1 MANIDEIMDVQ
12 QKEDQQQKP
21 LNERENISKNP
32 KNKNSSN
39 ISIINTAS
47 FLGKIRK
54 EAQTT
59 RETVQKSHDFI
70 REAMI
75 SMKKEI
81 VNDVLQELNPRLNE
95 LEDLLKEVK
104 NDKPPKMV
112 RLSLSQ
118 TLKMRRWRRSPTT

>member
-1 MANIDEIMDVQ
+1 MANIDEIIDVQ

-47 FLGKIRK
+47 LRKIRK

>member
-47 FLGKIRK
+47 FLRKIRK

-112 RLSLSQ
+112 RLSLS
-118 TLKMRRWRRSPTT
+118 